1 MNKQWSAG
9 IVGVSGY
16 SGMELARLL
25 ARHPAFRLVS
35 AVSDKWAGRTL
46 GEAHVNIAQS
56 GTQVNFSTTSVTLTH
71 NTKNMG
77 TLYFVNQTQ
86 TAQIVAWSGGTST
99 IQSGQR
105 ARVSLKI
112 GTTTS
117 RACNCNP
124 GASGRGTNLICRA
137 RRWLASLP

>member
-1 MNKQWSAG
+1 MKQSRRPVTIVLSTVAVLG
-9 IVGVSGY
+9 I
-16 SGMELARLL
+16 AALL
-25 ARHPAFRLVS
+25 AFMSIQHTPTHAAAPHTGTTS
-35 AVSDKWAGRTL
+35 H
-46 GEAHVNIAQS
+46 AHVNIAQS

-112 GTTTS
+112 GTTTFTVQS
-117 RACNCNP
+117 NKTAKLTVTVN
-124 GASGRGTNLICRA
+124 
-137 RRWLASLP
+137 

>member
-1 MNKQWSAG
+1 MKQSRRPVTIVLSTVAVLG
-9 IVGVSGY
+9 I
-16 SGMELARLL
+16 AALL
-25 ARHPAFRLVS
+25 AFMSIH
-35 AVSDKWAGRTL
+35 RTPTHAAAPHT
-46 GEAHVNIAQS
+46 GTTSHAHVNIAQS

-112 GTTTS
+112 GTTTFTVQS
-117 RACNCNP
+117 NKTAKLTVTVN
-124 GASGRGTNLICRA
+124 
-137 RRWLASLP
+137 